1 MCHGRGSLA
10 VASCFFGL
18 LVRVQSS
25 TCAPIGSTMPI
36 VRPTCPACVGSM
48 TPGSDAVN
56 MVCPDCGT
64 ALAEGSLTVRWT
76 IPKKLFWS
84 KRTRLALR
92 TRSPEL
98 LFILKPN
105 IVPFIG
111 EERGGS
117 ALLSSCNAAV
127 SVKLLEC
134 SAALPFLH
142 LMSVSVGDGGSTE
155 VDHSFDR
162 NCDCVVPLAVDLRAA
177 RESEAASLQ
186 LTFVVCWA
194 VCL

>member
-1 MCHGRGSLA
+1 MCHGRGSSA

-48 TPGSDAVN
+48 TPGSEAVN

-64 ALAEGSLTVRWT
+64 ALAEGSLTVRWA
-76 IPKKLFWS
+76 ISKKLFWS
-84 KRTRLALR
+84 KRTRLTLR

-142 LMSVSVGDGGSTE
+142 LMSVSAGDGGSTE
-155 VDHSFDR
+155 YR
-162 NCDCVVPLAVDLRAA
+162 GRPQLR
-177 RESEAASLQ
+177 SEL
-186 LTFVVCWA
+186 
-194 VCL
+194 

>member
-1 MCHGRGSLA
+1 
-10 VASCFFGL
+10 
-18 LVRVQSS
+18 
-25 TCAPIGSTMPI
+25 
-36 VRPTCPACVGSM
+36 
-48 TPGSDAVN
+48 

-84 KRTRLALR
+84 KRTRLTLR

-134 SAALPFLH
+134 SAALPLP
-142 LMSVSVGDGGSTE
+142 VSVGDGGSTE

-162 NCDCVVPLAVDLRAA
+162 NCNCAVPLVVDLRAA

-186 LTFVVCWA
+186 LTFGVCWA

>member
-1 MCHGRGSLA
+1 MRHGRGSSA

-48 TPGSDAVN
+48 SPGSDAVN

-84 KRTRLALR
+84 KRTRLTLR

-98 LFILKPN
+98 LFLLKPS
-105 IVPFIG
+105 IVPFIA

-127 SVKLLEC
+127 GVNLLEC
-134 SAALPFLH
+134 SATLPFLH

-155 VDHSFDR
+155 VDHSFDW